1 MNEIDSLSVS
11 CIRLLAADAIE
22 KAKSGH
28 PGMPI
33 GAAPIAYALW
43 RRMRHNPKNPKWRGR
58 DRFVLSAG
66 HASMLEYAMLNL
78 YGYGVSLDDIKQF
91 RQFGSITPGHP
102 EYGITPGV
110 EASTGPLG
118 QGFAMA
124 VGMAMARAHLAGR
137 FNRDG
142 FPIVNNKTYVLMG
155 DGCMM
160 EGVASE
166 AASLAGALNL
176 KGLIAIYDCNK
187 ITIEGSTELAFT
199 ENVAGRFTAY
209 GWQVISVDDGN
220 DIDAIDRALAVA
232 ELQDRPVLIIVRTKI
247 AYGTPKEGKSSAHG
261 EPLGPENIGIAREIY
276 GWPYSEPFTVPDE
289 VKEHFNALAAKG
301 GEDEARY
308 NAMIEDYRARYPEL
322 YDEWERIHDSAIPE
336 ELLNDPEL
344 WNFTGDVATRA
355 ASGKVL
361 NILCKHLPNL
371 IGGSADLGPS
381 NKTELKGVD
390 YMSESNMAGRNIHF
404 GIREFAMAAAC
415 NGIALYGGLRVFCA
429 TFLVFSDYLKPAL
442 RLSAL
447 MGLPVIYVFTHDS
460 IGVGEDGPTHQPIE
474 HLAMFRSM
482 PNTRLFRPADGKETA
497 AAYISA
503 LQFNGPTVIA
513 LSRQNLKTLE
523 ATGTGAMRGGYVVK
537 RAKGKPDVLI
547 MATGSELSPVIEAS
561 EILEKQGYDVQLVS
575 MPCMELFDEQDDA
588 YKQSVIPNE
597 TRARIAVEAA
607 SPFGWHKYVGIDG
620 RVIGM
625 NSFGA
630 SAPSGKLFEHFGFTV
645 DRITN
650 AALELLKGI

>member
-209 GWQVISVDDGN
+209 G
-220 DIDAIDRALAVA
+220 
-232 ELQDRPVLIIVRTKI
+232 
-247 AYGTPKEGKSSAHG
+247 
-261 EPLGPENIGIAREIY
+261 
-276 GWPYSEPFTVPDE
+276 
-289 VKEHFNALAAKG
+289 
-301 GEDEARY
+301 
-308 NAMIEDYRARYPEL
+308 
-322 YDEWERIHDSAIPE
+322 
-336 ELLNDPEL
+336 
-344 WNFTGDVATRA
+344 
-355 ASGKVL
+355 
-361 NILCKHLPNL
+361 
-371 IGGSADLGPS
+371 
-381 NKTELKGVD
+381 
-390 YMSESNMAGRNIHF
+390 GR
-404 GIREFAMAAAC
+404 
-415 NGIALYGGLRVFCA
+415 
-429 TFLVFSDYLKPAL
+429 
-442 RLSAL
+442 
-447 MGLPVIYVFTHDS
+447 
-460 IGVGEDGPTHQPIE
+460 
-474 HLAMFRSM
+474 
-482 PNTRLFRPADGKETA
+482 
-497 AAYISA
+497 
-503 LQFNGPTVIA
+503 
-513 LSRQNLKTLE
+513 
-523 ATGTGAMRGGYVVK
+523 
-537 RAKGKPDVLI
+537 
-547 MATGSELSPVIEAS
+547 
-561 EILEKQGYDVQLVS
+561 
-575 MPCMELFDEQDDA
+575 
-588 YKQSVIPNE
+588 
-597 TRARIAVEAA
+597 
-607 SPFGWHKYVGIDG
+607 
-620 RVIGM
+620 
-625 NSFGA
+625 
-630 SAPSGKLFEHFGFTV
+630 
-645 DRITN
+645 
-650 AALELLKGI
+650 